1 MFKVGFHK
9 KSMIIKAINISS
21 ISTENIEMLRRLV
34 IQLIQNPCRKILLD
48 LNGIETIDKKSI
60 EVISKLINLTDT
72 QHSSLAFL
80 NVHTNVQKQI
90 ANTPEAKLFQ
100 VITIEDSYSVKSKI
114 KHPV

>member
-48 LNGIETIDKKSI
+48 LNGIESIDSQSI
-60 EVISKLINLTDT
+60 EVIGKLIHLTVT

-80 NVHTNVQKQI
+80 NVHTDVRKQI
-90 ANTPEAKLFQ
+90 ASAPDADLFK
-100 VITIEDSYSVKSKI
+100 IISLEESENLKSKI
-114 KHPV
+114 KYTA